1 MYSILKNIH
10 VVTAALT
17 ICGFVLRGIWM
28 LSDSPNLHRRAV
40 RIVPHV
46 VDSVFLLSGIALIVE
61 LRLAVLTQPWLIAKL
76 CAIVAYIL
84 LGMIALRRGRS
95 QRTRAV
101 AFALALAVFAWIVGV
116 ALSKSTWSWVAYL
129 AN

>member
-1 MYSILKNIH
+1 MYSILKNVHI
-10 VVTAALT
+10 VTATLT

-28 LSDSPNLHRRAV
+28 LSGSPILHRPAV

-61 LRLAVLTQPWLIAKL
+61 LRLAVLTQPWMIAKL
-76 CAIVAYIL
+76 CAIVAYIG

-101 AFALALAVFAWIVGV
+101 AFALAVAVFAWIVGV
-116 ALSKSTWSWVAYL
+116 ALSKSTWSWVNYL